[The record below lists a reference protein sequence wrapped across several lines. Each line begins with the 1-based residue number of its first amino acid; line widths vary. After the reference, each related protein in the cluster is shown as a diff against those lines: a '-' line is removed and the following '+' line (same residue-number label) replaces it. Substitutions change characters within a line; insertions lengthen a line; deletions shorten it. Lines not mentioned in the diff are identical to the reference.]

1 VRDDEGPGTAS
12 VLWIIWASGP
22 GVRSLETFRL
32 PGAAPF
38 DADIRGYPVL
48 CWPTTTGVREAA
60 RVPGSSAGEGVW
72 RTGESTRASANLSA
86 RPALER
92 VRRSPFG
99 PNGRSG
105 TAGTAASRLPLVLLR
120 ARPDGLLFRCATRP

>member
-1 VRDDEGPGTAS
+1 MRDDEGPGTAS
-12 VLWIIWASGP
+12 VLWIISAG
-22 GVRSLETFRL
+22 GRAVRSHETFRF
-32 PGAAPF
+32 PGAVPF

-48 CWPTTTGVREAA
+48 CWPTVREAA
-60 RVPGSSAGEGVW
+60 RVPGSSAGEGMW
-72 RTGESTRASANLSA
+72 RTGEPTRASANLSA

-120 ARPDGLLFRCATRP
+120 ARPDGLSFLCATRP